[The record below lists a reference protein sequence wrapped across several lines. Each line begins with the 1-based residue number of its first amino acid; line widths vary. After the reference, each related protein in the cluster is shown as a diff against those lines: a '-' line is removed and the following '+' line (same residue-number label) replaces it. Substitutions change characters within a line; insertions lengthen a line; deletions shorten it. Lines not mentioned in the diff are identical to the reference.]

1 LKVFYPPKMLG
12 PPQARSPSA
21 HKPQPVVESWLTIAP
36 QLEIIAPE
44 PVSVTQL
51 CLAHSPE
58 HVADVLAGRA
68 PNGFGNQSLEVA
80 ASLPYTSGSMLS
92 AARAAM
98 ADGTVA
104 VAPCA
109 GFHHA
114 MYAFA
119 ADFCTFNGL
128 IVTARALLQE
138 GVATRVGIL
147 DADMHYGDGTDEI
160 LAAVGETRV
169 VHCRLGEHYW
179 EPGDAEGFFDQL
191 PTILA
196 GFVDCD
202 LLLYQAGADPHV
214 DDPLGGWLTT
224 EQLRGRDRSVF
235 EFCATHRLPI
245 AWNLAGGYQQPLR
258 RVLDIHDNTLREC
271 LRVYEPNTVVENPT
285 HQSS

>member
-1 LKVFYPPKMLG
+1 M
-12 PPQARSPSA
+12 
-21 HKPQPVVESWLTIAP
+21 ESWLAIAP
-36 QLEIIAPE
+36 QLEIIAPQ
-44 PVSVTQL
+44 PVSVAHL

-58 HVADVLAGRA
+58 YVADVLAGRA
-68 PNGFGNQSLEVA
+68 SNGFGNRSLELA

-92 AARAAM
+92 AARAAI

-128 IVTARALLQE
+128 VVTARALLQE

-160 LAAVGETRV
+160 LEAVGETRV
-169 VHCRLGEHYW
+169 VHYSVGEHYW
-179 EPGDAEGFFDQL
+179 HPKDAAGFFDQL
-191 PTILA
+191 QTILA
-196 GFVDCD
+196 AFADCD
-202 LLLYQAGADPHV
+202 VLLYQAGADPHI

-224 EQLRGRDRSVF
+224 EQLRERDRSVF
-235 EFCATHRLPI
+235 EFCAARRLPI

-258 RVLDIHDNTLREC
+258 RVLDIHDHTLLEC
-271 LRVYEPNTVVENPT
+271 LRVYEPNTVARHPT
-285 HQSS
+285 HQFS

>member
-1 LKVFYPPKMLG
+1 MLG

-21 HKPQPVVESWLTIAP
+21 HKPQAVVESWLAIAP

-51 CLAHSPE
+51 CLAHSPVY
-58 HVADVLAGRA
+58 VADVLAGRA
-68 PNGFGNQSLEVA
+68 PNGFGNRSLEVA

-92 AARAAM
+92 AARAAT

-128 IVTARALLQE
+128 VVTARALLQE

-160 LAAVGETRV
+160 LAAVGETHV
-169 VHCRLGEHYW
+169 VHYSVGEHHW
-179 EPGDAEGFFDQL
+179 EPGDAAGFFNQL

-196 GFVDCD
+196 RFVDCD
-202 LLLYQAGADPHV
+202 LLLYQAGADPHI

-224 EQLRGRDRSVF
+224 EQLRERDGSVF
-235 EFCATHRLPI
+235 EFCAAHRLPI

-271 LRVYEPNTVVENPT
+271 LRVRAEHRARTPHASLQLISGP
-285 HQSS
+285 